1 MTRYNPHFSS
11 DLKIKLFKQQR
22 QKNKVPNFLRI
33 QEIEARILLKY
44 LDKRV
49 EQRLGR

>member
-1 MTRYNPHFSS
+1 MTRYNLHFSS
-11 DLKIKLFKQQR
+11 DLKIKLFKQR
-22 QKNKVPNFLRI
+22 QKNKGLNFLRS

-49 EQRLGR
+49 GQQLGR